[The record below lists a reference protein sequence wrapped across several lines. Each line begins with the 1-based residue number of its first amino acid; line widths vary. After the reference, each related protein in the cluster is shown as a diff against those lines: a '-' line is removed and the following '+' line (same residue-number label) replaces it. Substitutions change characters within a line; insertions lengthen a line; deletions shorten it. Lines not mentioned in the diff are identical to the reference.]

1 MKLVNADGSVDGCI
15 DAAYLWQLMRYNILQ
30 LLKKLKL
37 HGRDVSDADILHW
50 ANVKVKNV
58 GKSTRMES
66 FKVRM
71 LLLLGHLRVYIEYM
85 LGVEFLNF
93 QIMYYEHGSY

>member
-1 MKLVNADGSVDGCI
+1 MKLVSADGSVDGRI
-15 DAAYLWQLMRYNILQ
+15 GAAYLWQLMRYSILQ

-50 ANVKVKNV
+50 ANVKVKNA

-66 FKVRM
+66 FKVHM
-71 LLLLGHLRVYIEYM
+71 LLLPGHLHVYIEYM
-85 LGVEFLNF
+85 LGL
-93 QIMYYEHGSY
+93 

>member
-1 MKLVNADGSVDGCI
+1 MKLVSADDSVDGCI
-15 DAAYLWQLMRYNILQ
+15 GAAYLWQLMRYSILQ

-66 FKVRM
+66 FKVLI
-71 LLLLGHLRVYIEYM
+71 LLLPGHSHVYIEYM
-85 LGVEFLNF
+85 LGL
-93 QIMYYEHGSY
+93 